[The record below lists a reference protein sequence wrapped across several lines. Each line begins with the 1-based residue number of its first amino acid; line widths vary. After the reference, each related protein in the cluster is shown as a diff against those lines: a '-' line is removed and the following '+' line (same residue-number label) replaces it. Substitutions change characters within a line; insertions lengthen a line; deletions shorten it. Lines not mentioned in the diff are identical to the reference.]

1 MNKALLSSVM
11 VKNRDTQAKLAEA
24 MGLSL
29 SRFNAKI
36 NEREGAAFTQTEMA
50 FIIKRYRLTSED
62 AMEIFF
68 AQKVAYC
75 VTCGESYE
83 T

>member
-1 MNKALLSSVM
+1 MNKTLLSSVM
-11 VKNRDTQAKLAEA
+11 VRHHDTQATLAAA

-29 SRFNAKI
+29 SRLNAKI

-50 FIIKRYRLTSED
+50 FIIDRYGLSNDE

-68 AQKVAYC
+68 AAKVAY
-75 VTCGESYE
+75 
-83 T
+83 

>member
-1 MNKALLSSVM
+1 MNKTLLSSVM
-11 VKNRDTQAKLAEA
+11 VKNRDTQAKLAAA

-29 SRFNAKI
+29 SRLNAKI

-50 FIIKRYRLTSED
+50 FIIKRYRLTNDE

-68 AQKVAYC
+68 AKEVAL
-75 VTCGESYE
+75 
-83 T
+83 